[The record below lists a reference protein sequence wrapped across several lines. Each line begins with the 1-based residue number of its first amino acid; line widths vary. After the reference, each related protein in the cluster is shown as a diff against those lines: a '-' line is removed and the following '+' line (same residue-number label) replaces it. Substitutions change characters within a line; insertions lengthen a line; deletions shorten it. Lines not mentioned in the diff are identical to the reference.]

1 MLKPIHVIHTDSSLF
16 AFSDAQPFFL
26 SIDTDLCESRSKRM
40 QSFFLP
46 IKSSLFTIQG
56 IVFLNSLSLYFV
68 GLFSHVAKVPRKAIA
83 SVDIQEQSQGNPRL
97 CTMYVFF
104 FFFFFV
110 DPRF

>member
-1 MLKPIHVIHTDSSLF
+1 
-16 AFSDAQPFFL
+16 
-26 SIDTDLCESRSKRM
+26 
-40 QSFFLP
+40 
-46 IKSSLFTIQG
+46 
-56 IVFLNSLSLYFV
+56 V

-104 FFFFFV
+104 FFFFV